1 VRPRVNAVLLTLV
14 VIGALALAT
23 TGFVA
28 EAPNRLVSGAPVPL
42 WRTAGPQAVAIA
54 VAGVAL
60 LPVVL
65 LPAWRTARW
74 LELMAA
80 SALLL
85 LSLDAAGAAARTL
98 AAGAPEAARTSLGSA
113 FWIVLLCAALAI
125 LDALQRLD
133 AGVWLRLSVAA
144 GLAALAAAL
153 ILSGRL
159 DQVSLAREFAGRRSA
174 FAAELLRHCAL
185 VAGTLGPALMIG
197 LPLGLLAARRPSA
210 RGPIYATL
218 NAVQTVP
225 SIALFGLLVAPLAAL
240 AVAVPALGALGIH
253 GVGPAPALIALVLYA
268 LLPVVRN
275 TEAGLHSVDPA
286 AIEAA
291 LAMGMSQRQIFWRI
305 ELPLGLPVFMAGV
318 RVVTVQ
324 AIGLAA
330 VAALVGA
337 GGLGTFV
344 FQGIGQYAVDLVLLG
359 AVPTILMALA
369 ADFLLAMVIEGMGR

>member
-1 VRPRVNAVLLTLV
+1 VSPRVNAVLLTLV
-14 VIGALALAT
+14 VIGALAVAM

-28 EAPNRLVSGAPVPL
+28 EAPNRLVSGMPVPL
-42 WRTAGPQAVAIA
+42 WRAAGPQAAA
-54 VAGVAL
+54 MAAAGAALLAAAL
-60 LPVVL
+60 LP
-65 LPAWRTARW
+65 ASRAAKW
-74 LELMAA
+74 LALAAA
-80 SALLL
+80 SVLLL
-85 LSLDAAGAAARTL
+85 LSLDAAGAAARAL
-98 AAGAPEAARTSLGSA
+98 AVGAPAAARTSLGSA
-113 FWIVLLCAALAI
+113 FWITLLCAALAI

-133 AGVWLRLSVAA
+133 ARAWLRLCVVAC
-144 GLAALAAAL
+144 LSALAVAL

-159 DQVSLAREFAGRRSA
+159 DQVSLAREFAGRRGA
-174 FAAELLRHCAL
+174 FAAELLRHGAL
-185 VAGTLGPALMIG
+185 VAGTLGPALAIG
-197 LPLGLLAARRPSA
+197 LPLGLVAARRPAA
-210 RGPIYATL
+210 RGPLYAVL

-240 AVAVPALGALGIH
+240 AAAVPALGALGIH

-275 TEAGLHSVDPA
+275 TEAGMRSVDPA

-291 LAMGMSQRQIFWRI
+291 LAMGMSPRQIFWRI

-324 AIGLAA
+324 AIGLVT

-359 AVPTILMALA
+359 AVPTILMALM